1 MTILWII
8 VGVIVLAIIIV
19 LLSLLSLYNRL
30 VRLRQ
35 SVRESWSDV
44 DTELKRRHDLIPN
57 VVETVK
63 GYATHER
70 TTLEDVMKARSAATA
85 GSASPEQ
92 KVAAENQLTGALNH
106 LFAVAENYPDLKA
119 NQGFQ
124 QLQAELAT
132 TETRISQSRR
142 YYNANVREMNTAIQA
157 FPGVVLA
164 GPFGFHAEPYFAVD
178 QSDRE
183 AVAVK
188 F

>member
-1 MTILWII
+1 MI
-8 VGVIVLAIIIV
+8 VIAIIAGALVVGLLIV
-19 LLSLLSLYNRL
+19 LLVLLGLYNKL

-57 VVETVK
+57 LVETVK

-70 TTLEDVMKARSAATA
+70 TTLDEVMTARASATNSSAT
-85 GSASPEQ
+85 PEQ
-92 KVAAENQLTGALNH
+92 KAAAETQLTGAISH
-106 LFAVAENYPDLKA
+106 LMAVAENYPDLKA

-124 QLQAELAT
+124 QLQGELNE

-142 YYNANVREMNTAIQA
+142 YYNANVREMNTTIQA
-157 FPGVVLA
+157 FPGVLLA
-164 GPFGFHAEPYFAVD
+164 GTFGFTPEPYFAVD
-178 QSDRE
+178 QADRE
-183 AVAVK
+183 PVAVK